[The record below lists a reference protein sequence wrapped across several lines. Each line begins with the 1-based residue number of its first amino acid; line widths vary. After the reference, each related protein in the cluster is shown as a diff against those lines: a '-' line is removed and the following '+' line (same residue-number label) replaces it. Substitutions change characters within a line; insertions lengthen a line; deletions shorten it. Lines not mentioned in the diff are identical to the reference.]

1 MLWIL
6 AIFLLCFD
14 GSDSITIGKIENYI
28 MIGNVKYS
36 LFNQTYD
43 QCICEMSKLNGLI
56 SALNYFS
63 SNQTCQ
69 LFDYNISS
77 VLIKRNL
84 NSTFIFINQSSIEII
99 NIESYTR
106 LRQQAHPLLVPQP
119 LQQAQPLH
127 LPQQAQPLRL
137 PQQAHLLRLRQLLQQ
152 V

>member
-1 MLWIL
+1 
-6 AIFLLCFD
+6 
-14 GSDSITIGKIENYI
+14 

-43 QCICEMSKLNGLI
+43 QCICEMSKLNGLV

-77 VLIKRNL
+77 VLIKRSL

-106 LRQQAHPLLVPQP
+106 LRQQAHLLRLRLLPQQVHPLRLPQP
-119 LQQAQPLH
+119 LQQV
-127 LPQQAQPLRL
+127 QALRL
-137 PQQAHLLRLRQLLQQ
+137 LRPLQQAHPSLLPQP
-152 V
+152 